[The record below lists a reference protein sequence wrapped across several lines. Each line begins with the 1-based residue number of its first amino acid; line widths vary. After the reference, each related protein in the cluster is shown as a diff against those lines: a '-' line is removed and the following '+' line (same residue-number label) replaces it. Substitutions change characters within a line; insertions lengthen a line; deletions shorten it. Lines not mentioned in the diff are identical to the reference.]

1 MSTRPRGIR
10 EETLLR
16 VPGASV
22 HLVTAGG
29 SDGPPVELARGDLTV
44 VRITKDDVAVATAVR
59 VGRDL
64 GWPLA
69 RDEPVVRLDRLHYL
83 FTLPDSGDGGTF
95 LNYGVSFDAAAA
107 DALASLDGFLRANA
121 CFSAPS
127 ASAFPSWNWKGS
139 RPQQQQAVAPDA
151 YWNDFAPRM
160 EGYNGVLGE
169 PSLARLVRSQG
180 WERARQR
187 SNPRFDAGARGCW
200 GACVCAVLLVPF
212 KKKKKKK
219 KKNNGVL
226 AKAIAAGTGQLVKG
240 IFMCSEAYASQVQ
253 RGADLFRPQ
262 AAGGASNRSSG
273 AGRNSQ
279 ASTKRGAVNKSLK
292 RVRKLSEM
300 TEQMSQSLLDT
311 VISVT
316 GSMAAPLLR
325 SKQGRAFL
333 ATVPGEVVLASLD
346 AINKVMDAVE
356 AAERRSLAATSN
368 AVAGAVSR
376 RYGESAGEATEDAFA
391 AAGHTVGTA
400 WNLFKIRKAVT
411 PSSSLPGNMV
421 KSAVRN
427 RK

>member
-1 MSTRPRGIR
+1 MGCCGAMSARPRGVR

-22 HLVTAGG
+22 HLLAGSG
-29 SDGPPVELARGDLTV
+29 GPVELARGDLSV
-44 VRITKDDVAVATAVR
+44 VRLAKDDVAVATAVR

-83 FTLPDSGDGGTF
+83 FTLPDRDGTF
-95 LNYGVSFDAAAA
+95 LNYGVSFDDAAASTDA
-107 DALASLDGFLRANA
+107 AALASLDAFLRSNA

-127 ASAFPSWNWKGS
+127 SSGAVVPWS
-139 RPQQQQAVAPDA
+139 RSSRPPPQQQQQTAAPDA
-151 YWNDFAPRM
+151 YWNDFAPRI
-160 EGYNGVLGE
+160 EGYN
-169 PSLARLVRSQG
+169 
-180 WERARQR
+180 
-187 SNPRFDAGARGCW
+187 N
-200 GACVCAVLLVPF
+200 
-212 KKKKKKK
+212 
-219 KKNNGVL
+219 VL
-226 AKAIAAGTGQLVKG
+226 AKAIAAGTGQLVRG

-262 AAGGASNRSSG
+262 AAGGASNRFGG
-273 AGRNSQ
+273 AGRSSQ

-368 AVAGAVSR
+368 VVAGAVSR

-391 AAGHTVGTA
+391 TAGHAVGTA

>member
-1 MSTRPRGIR
+1 MSARARGIR

-22 HLVTAGG
+22 HLITPG
-29 SDGPPVELARGDLTV
+29 SEGPPVELARGDLTV
-44 VRITKDDVAVATAVR
+44 VRITKDDVTVATAVR

-83 FTLPDSGDGGTF
+83 FTLPDSSSSDGGGTF
-95 LNYGVSFDAAAA
+95 LNYGVSFDANADAA
-107 DALASLDGFLRANA
+107 ALASLDGFLRSNA

-127 ASAFPSWNWKGS
+127 SSYASAFPSWNWKSS
-139 RPQQQQAVAPDA
+139 RPQQQPVASADA

-160 EGYNGVLGE
+160 EGY
-169 PSLARLVRSQG
+169 
-180 WERARQR
+180 
-187 SNPRFDAGARGCW
+187 
-200 GACVCAVLLVPF
+200 
-212 KKKKKKK
+212 
-219 KKNNGVL
+219 NGVL

-253 RGADLFRPQ
+253 KGADLFRPQ
-262 AAGGASNRSSG
+262 AAGGASSRFG
-273 AGRNSQ
+273 HAGQSSQ

-368 AVAGAVSR
+368 VVAGAVSR

>member
-1 MSTRPRGIR
+1 MGCCGAMSTRPRGIR

-95 LNYGVSFDAAAA
+95 LNYGVSFDATAANANA

-127 ASAFPSWNWKGS
+127 TSSASAFPSWNWKSS
-139 RPQQQQAVAPDA
+139 RPQQQPAVAPDA

-160 EGYNGVLGE
+160 EGY
-169 PSLARLVRSQG
+169 
-180 WERARQR
+180 
-187 SNPRFDAGARGCW
+187 
-200 GACVCAVLLVPF
+200 
-212 KKKKKKK
+212 
-219 KKNNGVL
+219 NGVL

-262 AAGGASNRSSG
+262 AAGGASNRPSG
-273 AGRNSQ
+273 AGRSSQ
-279 ASTKRGAVNKSLK
+279 ASTKRGVVNKSLK

-368 AVAGAVSR
+368 VVAGAVSR

>member
-1 MSTRPRGIR
+1 MGCCGAMSARPRGVR

-22 HLVTAGG
+22 HLLAGSG
-29 SDGPPVELARGDLTV
+29 GGPVELARGDLSV
-44 VRITKDDVAVATAVR
+44 VRLAKDDVAVATAVR

-83 FTLPDSGDGGTF
+83 FTLPDRDGTF
-95 LNYGVSFDAAAA
+95 LNYGVSFDAAANA
-107 DALASLDGFLRANA
+107 DAAALASLDAFLQSNA

-127 ASAFPSWNWKGS
+127 SAAAGAVAPWSKSS
-139 RPQQQQAVAPDA
+139 RPPPQQQQQQTAAPDA
-151 YWNDFAPRM
+151 YWNDFAPRID
-160 EGYNGVLGE
+160 GYN
-169 PSLARLVRSQG
+169 
-180 WERARQR
+180 
-187 SNPRFDAGARGCW
+187 N
-200 GACVCAVLLVPF
+200 
-212 KKKKKKK
+212 
-219 KKNNGVL
+219 VL
-226 AKAIAAGTGQLVKG
+226 AKAIAAGTGQVVRG

-262 AAGGASNRSSG
+262 AADGASSRFGG
-273 AGRNSQ
+273 AGRSSQ
-279 ASTKRGAVNKSLK
+279 ATTKRGAVNKSLK

-356 AAERRSLAATSN
+356 TAERRSLAATSN
-368 AVAGAVSR
+368 VVAGAVSR

-391 AAGHTVGTA
+391 TAGHAVGTA
-400 WNLFKIRKAVT
+400 WNLFKIRKAVM

>member
-1 MSTRPRGIR
+1 MGCCGAMSARPRGVR

-22 HLVTAGG
+22 HLLAGSG
-29 SDGPPVELARGDLTV
+29 GPVELARGDLSA
-44 VRITKDDVAVATAVR
+44 VRLAKDDVAVATAVR

-83 FTLPDSGDGGTF
+83 FTLPDRDGAF
-95 LNYGVSFDAAAA
+95 LNYGVSFDAAANA
-107 DALASLDGFLRANA
+107 DGAALASLDAFLRSNA
-121 CFSAPS
+121 CFSTPSSAPS
-127 ASAFPSWNWKGS
+127 SGAVAPWSKSS
-139 RPQQQQAVAPDA
+139 RPPPQQQQQQTAAPDA
-151 YWNDFAPRM
+151 YWNDFAPRI
-160 EGYNGVLGE
+160 EGYNNVI
-169 PSLARLVRSQG
+169 
-180 WERARQR
+180 
-187 SNPRFDAGARGCW
+187 
-200 GACVCAVLLVPF
+200 
-212 KKKKKKK
+212 
-219 KKNNGVL
+219 
-226 AKAIAAGTGQLVKG
+226 AKAIAAGTGQLVRG

-262 AAGGASNRSSG
+262 AAGGASNRFGG
-273 AGRNSQ
+273 AGRSSQ

-368 AVAGAVSR
+368 VVAGAVSR
-376 RYGESAGEATEDAFA
+376 RHGESAGEATEDAFA
-391 AAGHTVGTA
+391 TAGHAVGTA
-400 WNLFKIRKAVT
+400 WNLFKIRKAVM